1 MVAIAPAAS
10 LAVKTTRSSSSS
22 SSSSSSASSSSSL
35 SPSGGAPVGLPP
47 AGGTAAAPDG
57 SFFAS
62 SGSSAG
68 AGFCSSGEGGLGAM
82 KPTDAARPARPQIE
96 SGSGERYPFG
106 FLCDRVQFGKH
117 LG

>member
-10 LAVKTTRSSSSS
+10 LAVKTTRSSS

-47 AGGTAAAPDG
+47 AGGTAAAPDA

-96 SGSGERYPFG
+96 RGSGERYPFG
-106 FLCDRVQFGKH
+106 FLCDRDQFGKH
-117 LG
+117 LA